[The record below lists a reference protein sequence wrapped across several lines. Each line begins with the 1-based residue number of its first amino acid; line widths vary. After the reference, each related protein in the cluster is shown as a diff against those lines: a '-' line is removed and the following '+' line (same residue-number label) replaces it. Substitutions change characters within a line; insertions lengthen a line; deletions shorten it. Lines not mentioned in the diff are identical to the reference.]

1 MREKKSTEF
10 APLDEKDRRILR
22 SLQEDGRM
30 SHLAL
35 AEKVN
40 LSATPCVR
48 RVRRLEE
55 EGFIRQYVAAV
66 DPRAA
71 GFNVCVIVMMKLS
84 AKTRQAAE
92 KFTAAIAKVK
102 AVSECHSLSG
112 RYDYL
117 CKVYA
122 RDVAEFESLVMSDLS
137 QLPGLMDM
145 ESFFI
150 LSSPVDARGV
160 PV

>member
-1 MREKKSTEF
+1 MRVKKPPQSI
-10 APLDEKDRRILR
+10 AADEKDRQILR
-22 SLQEDGRM
+22 AVQADGRI
-30 SHLAL
+30 SNLAL
-35 AEKVN
+35 AEKVS
-40 LSATPCVR
+40 LSPTPCAR

-55 EGFIRQYVAAV
+55 EGVIRQYAAV
-66 DPRAA
+66 LDPPAA
-71 GFNVCVIVMMKLS
+71 GFNVCVIVMMKIS

-117 CKVYA
+117 CKVHA
-122 RDVAEFESLVMSDLS
+122 RDVAQFESLVMSELS

-150 LSSPVDARGV
+150 LSSPVEARGL